1 MMTEKCECSLILPFL
16 KSLNHQSLLV
26 CAAHTRLKALVYLKH
41 HVKHHG
47 EPALARVLPG
57 RVQRRQIK
65 QAGARLVANRM
76 DQHLFPHTC
85 GSDQQ
90 DRLDQRSLL
99 MNRLRA

>member
-1 MMTEKCECSLILPFL
+1 MQSDFTFFKVF
-16 KSLNHQSLLV
+16 KSPKSSRLCCTH
-26 CAAHTRLKALVYLKH
+26 RLKALIYLKH

-65 QAGARLVANRM
+65 QAGARLVANRV